1 MDLRELEAISRRPFR
16 YWNEDGLTDIVGGMS
31 LLAMGTMTWAA
42 LTDRPLVGLLALGT
56 WLSVS
61 GLWGG
66 KLLRRAKERLV
77 FPRTGRVDL
86 RVPEA
91 PDQKASVVVLFLILL
106 ALPATLFFA
115 RDVFPA
121 ALVLVSGLGLAGVIL
136 SAGIQLGIRRYVLMA
151 ALYVPFSIWVA
162 LEDPGP
168 MGGLPL
174 LFVGIGAGQL
184 VCGIITLAAFLRSA
198 PPAAQE

>member
-1 MDLRELEAISRRPFR
+1 MDVRELEAISRRPLR

-31 LLAMGTMTWAA
+31 MLGMGTMWWAVT
-42 LTDRPLVGLLALGT
+42 TDRPLVAVLAFGT

-77 FPRTGRVDL
+77 FPRTGRIEI

-91 PDQKASVVVLFLILL
+91 PDQKASVIVLFLILL
-106 ALPATLFFA
+106 TLPAILLLA

-121 ALVLVSGLGLAGVIL
+121 ALVLVTGLSLSGVIL
-136 SAGIQLGIRRYVLMA
+136 SAGIQLGIRRYLIMA
-151 ALYVPFSIWVA
+151 ALYIPFSIWVA
-162 LEDPGP
+162 MADPGP
-168 MGGLPL
+168 MGGVAVL
-174 LFVGIGAGQL
+174 LIGIGAGQL
-184 VCGIITLAAFLRSA
+184 VCGIITLAAFLRTA